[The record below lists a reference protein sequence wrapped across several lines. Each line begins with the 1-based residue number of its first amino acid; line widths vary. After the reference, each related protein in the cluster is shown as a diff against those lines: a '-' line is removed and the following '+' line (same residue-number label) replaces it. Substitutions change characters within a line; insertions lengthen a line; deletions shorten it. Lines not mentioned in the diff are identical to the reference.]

1 MNLKG
6 REPYGIVPPE
16 AYDDVCERVIDAMLA
31 YRDPQTG
38 LCPFSLV
45 LRKNDA
51 RVLGLYGD
59 AVGDV
64 VYAVREEFSDEHG
77 QSLGTGEWASG
88 AGSLQCLFVLSGP
101 GVKKGVTL
109 ERTVWLTDV
118 APTICHIVGLPVP
131 RDADG
136 GVIYQALV
144 ED

>member
-1 MNLKG
+1 
-6 REPYGIVPPE
+6 VPPA

-45 LRKNDA
+45 LRKADA

-77 QSLGTGEWASG
+77 QSLGTGEWPG
-88 AGSLQCLFVLSGP
+88 GPGSLKCLLLLSGP
-101 GVKKGVTL
+101 GIRMGVTL
-109 ERTVWLTDV
+109 ERTVWLPDV
-118 APTICHIVGLPVP
+118 APTICHIAGLPVP

-136 GVIYQALV
+136 SVLYQAL
-144 ED
+144 EET